1 MELTLP
7 SELARRG
14 SRNSLGRGC
23 LFFFPL
29 PFPLLPGL
37 RRNDATAAN
46 AAEVTS
52 LGWCSSSSSGPSED
66 RIETR
71 FLGVFCGGPGE

>member
-1 MELTLP
+1 MVRSSFFDALGGKCKLTLP

-29 PFPLLPGL
+29 LPGL
-37 RRNDATAAN
+37 RRSDATVAM
-46 AAEVTS
+46 AAEVM
-52 LGWCSSSSSGPSED
+52 LFCSCPSGPGTD
-66 RIETR
+66 IVETR
-71 FLGVFCGGPGE
+71 FLGVF